1 MEEKRKIP
9 IKVFDNNNKAF
20 EMISGIWQYGM
31 APFFNMHIVRK
42 SPKRT
47 FFSKHVSKQ
56 IL

>member
-20 EMISGIWQYGM
+20 EMIFGIWQYGM